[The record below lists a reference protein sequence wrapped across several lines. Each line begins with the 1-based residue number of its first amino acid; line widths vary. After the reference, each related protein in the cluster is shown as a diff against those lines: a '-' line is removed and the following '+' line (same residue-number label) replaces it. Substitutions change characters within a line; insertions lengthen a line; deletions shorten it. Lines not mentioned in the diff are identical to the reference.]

1 MSEIIK
7 ILDGRIKICDK
18 HLQRLA
24 IAIKSLKTIIPL
36 NKEGYRI
43 LGDREISLID
53 QMSYRFTKL
62 QDAAGRLLRTV
73 LLVLQEDIENSPFI
87 DVLNRSEKLKIIES
101 AEEWIKMREL
111 RNILSHEYSE
121 EEEEIAQGI
130 NQLHK
135 MSERLCVIYS
145 GIKDFMKKGNRFN
158 VFT

>member
-1 MSEIIK
+1 
-7 ILDGRIKICDK
+7 
-18 HLQRLA
+18 
-24 IAIKSLKTIIPL
+24 
-36 NKEGYRI
+36 
-43 LGDREISLID
+43 
-53 QMSYRFTKL
+53 MSYRFTKL

-87 DVLNRSEKLKIIES
+87 DVLNRAEKLKIIES

-158 VFT
+158 VLT